1 MARSGR
7 SSWLDRMK
15 CQSCDSDELEEFLD
29 LGDQPICNR
38 FLSTRTSL
46 KEYPLAVAFCH
57 KCHLAQL
64 VRFPPSEEIWNED
77 YSYLTGTTPE
87 ASEYFDI
94 AAYSLIR
101 KLGLQQGDLVLDVG
115 SNDGTFLSFMKTH
128 GLNVLGV
135 DSSPVAVKEA
145 QTRGVPTLLKR
156 LEDIDMGDLVKE
168 YGKPKLVTAFNVLA
182 HTDRPHEFLSKIRDL
197 DTIFVTQS
205 HYLPNMVKWT
215 EYDTIYHEHLRYYTL
230 DSIRTLLQGHDLGV
244 QDMDEVE
251 YYGGSFMI
259 TARPG
264 KSANYFWK
272 DYTEKPY
279 REIEAYRRFAAR
291 VHRHARF
298 LVELLTSL
306 KMQKHRVI
314 GAGAPMKCST
324 LLNFCGIGTDLL
336 DYVVERNRKKVGT
349 FVPKAQIPV
358 LSYDT
363 IRDKPPDYVLILAWN
378 AARSIMQIL
387 RENYAYKGRFIVP
400 IPEPR
405 II

>member
-1 MARSGR
+1 MR
-7 SSWLDRMK
+7 
-15 CQSCDSDELEEFLD
+15 CQSCDSSEIEEFLD

-38 FLSTRTSL
+38 FLSEKRSL
-46 KEYPLAVAFCH
+46 KEYPLKVAFCH
-57 KCHLAQL
+57 KCHLTQL
-64 VRFPPSEEIWNED
+64 IEFPPSKEIWNAD

-87 ASEYFDI
+87 ASEYFDL
-94 AAYSLIR
+94 AAYGLVR
-101 KLGLQQGDLVLDVG
+101 RLGLKPGDLVLDVG

-128 GLNVLGV
+128 GLRVLGV
-135 DSSPVAVKEA
+135 DSSPLAVKEA
-145 QTRGVPTLLKR
+145 KVRGIPTLHER
-156 LEDIDMGDLVKE
+156 WEDIDMSDLTKE

-182 HTDRPHEFLSKIRDL
+182 HTDRIHEFLSKVREL
-197 DTIFVTQS
+197 DTLFVTQS

-230 DSIRTLLQGHDLGV
+230 DSIRALLGAHDLGV

-259 TARPG
+259 TAKPG

-279 REIEAYRRFAAR
+279 REIEIYRRFAAR
-291 VHRHARF
+291 AQRHARN
-298 LVELLTSL
+298 LAGLLSSL
-306 KMQKHRVI
+306 KMQRHRVI

-324 LLNFCGIGTDLL
+324 LLNFCGVGTDLL
-336 DYVVERNRKKVGT
+336 EYIVERNPKKVGT

-363 IRDKPPDYVLILAWN
+363 INGQPPDYVLILAWN

-387 RENYAYKGRFIVP
+387 RETYGYKGHFIVP